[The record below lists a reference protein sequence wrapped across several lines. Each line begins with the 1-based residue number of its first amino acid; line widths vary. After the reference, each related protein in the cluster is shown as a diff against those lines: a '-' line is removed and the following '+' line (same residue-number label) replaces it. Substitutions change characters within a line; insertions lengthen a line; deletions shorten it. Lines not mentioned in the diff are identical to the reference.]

1 MKGST
6 NILFISHGI
15 YVNSTSQSN
24 HPLANCLRRSE
35 LTCLLITD
43 LHYVLINKAKFITR
57 KCNLILFLV
66 QAAVNLL

>member
-15 YVNSTSQSN
+15 YVYSTSQSN
-24 HPLANCLRRSE
+24 HPLANWRSE